1 MPDRDDMSME
11 NAQPLHDLPLTE
23 LGQRL
28 RAGELD
34 PRELAD
40 YFIDRIRAHPDQA
53 VFIATTAGLAR
64 EQAERSAARL
74 RAGKAASAWD
84 GVPLAWK
91 DNIDVAGTITTAGS
105 ALRRD
110 EPPARQDSAVAAHAR
125 VAGMVTLGKTNLS
138 EFAYTA
144 LGLNPHYGTPRNP
157 RAMDQPRAPG
167 GSSSG
172 SAVAVAAGLAPAAI
186 GTDTGGSVRTPAA
199 FNGLVGFKPAP
210 GRYDMRGVFPLSA
223 SLDTVGFFVRHAV
236 DCLGMDA
243 MLRGSAIEPTQP
255 DPAAALPGLKLVVP
269 ENAALDDL
277 EPAVAASFERAI
289 ERLREAGAHITRRRV
304 PELDAVRTLVERHG
318 ALASAEAYA
327 AHRTLLDDPRHAA
340 MDPFVARR
348 ILAGKS
354 MGEAD
359 VTALRLGRA
368 ELARTL
374 AAALGAGTL
383 LAMPTVPHVAPPLK
397 ALQADPAYFAAV
409 NLRTIRN
416 TSMGNLLDLCGLT
429 LPGGP
434 GEAGMP
440 TGVMFCAAAGGEPGL
455 LARAPAL
462 EAALK

>member
-1 MPDRDDMSME
+1 MSIDST
-11 NAQPLHDLPLTE
+11 QPLHDLPLTE
-23 LGQRL
+23 LARRL
-28 RAGELD
+28 RVRELD
-34 PRELAD
+34 ARDLAD
-40 YFIDRIRAHPDQA
+40 HFIDRIRAHPDPA
-53 VFIATTAGLAR
+53 VFIAVTADLAR
-64 EQAERSAARL
+64 EQAERSAARW
-74 RAGKAASAWD
+74 RAGKPAGAWD

-91 DNIDVAGTITTAGS
+91 DNIDVAGTATTAGS

-110 EPPARQDSAVAAHAR
+110 EPPAQRDAIVAAHAHA
-125 VAGMVTLGKTNLS
+125 AGMVTLGKTNLS

-210 GRYDMRGVFPLSA
+210 GRYDMGGVFPLSA

-236 DCLGMDA
+236 DCQGMDA
-243 MLRGSAIEPTQP
+243 MLRGAAIEATPVAADDALSGLTMLVP
-255 DPAAALPGLKLVVP
+255 DDAALG
-269 ENAALDDL
+269 EL
-277 EPAVAASFERAI
+277 EPAVAASFEHAI
-289 ERLREAGAHITRRRV
+289 ERLRDAGARISRRQI
-304 PELDAVRTLVERHG
+304 PELDAARALVERHG

-327 AHRTLLDDPRHAA
+327 AHRAVLDSPRHTA

-354 MGEAD
+354 MSEAD
-359 VTALRLGRA
+359 VDALQRGRA
-368 ELARTL
+368 ALARTL
-374 AAALGAGTL
+374 AASLGEDTL
-383 LAMPTVPHVAPPLK
+383 LVMPTVPHVAPPLK
-397 ALQADPAYFAAV
+397 DLQADLASFTAI

-416 TSMGNLLDLCGLT
+416 TSVGNLLDLCGLT
-429 LPGGP
+429 LPGEP
-434 GEAGMP
+434 GAAGMP
-440 TGVMFCAAAGGEPGL
+440 TGIMFHAAAGGESAL
-455 LARAPAL
+455 LARARAL